1 MAQKRLT
8 RELVLSTALALV
20 DRGGLA
26 ALTMRGL
33 AAELDVEAMALYR
46 YAPGKDALL
55 DGLIEVLLG
64 EVEAAMAAG
73 PRPAG
78 WRQQLHDGAL
88 AVYRAAV
95 AHPQVVPLLATR
107 PLAVPLARRPAA
119 VLRLNERVLTLLG
132 RAGLDDR
139 AALALYRALLAWMLG
154 YLLVELR
161 AMVVDPDEEEPAVRL
176 GLHHLPT
183 REYPRLR
190 ALAPAMADHDA
201 EAEIAAG
208 LDALID
214 RLAPGR

>member
-8 RELVLSTALALV
+8 RELVLVTALALV
-20 DRGGLA
+20 DRNGLG

-33 AAELDVEAMALYR
+33 AAELGVEPMAVYR

-64 EVEAAMAAG
+64 EVEAALAAG
-73 PRPAG
+73 PRHGG
-78 WRQQLHDGAL
+78 WRQQLHEGAR
-88 AVYRAAV
+88 AVYRAAL

-107 PLAVPLARRPAA
+107 PLAVPLARRSAA
-119 VLRLNERVLTLLG
+119 VLRLNERILTLLG

-139 AALALYRALLAWMLG
+139 TTLALYRAMLAWLLG

-161 AMVVDPDEEEPAVRL
+161 AMVVDPDEEEPAIRL
-176 GLHHLPT
+176 GLHHLPS

-214 RLAPGR
+214 RHAGG

>member
-8 RELVLSTALALV
+8 RELVLATALALV
-20 DRGGLA
+20 DRDGLG
-26 ALTMRGL
+26 ALTMRSL
-33 AAELDVEAMALYR
+33 AAELGVEPMAVYR

-64 EVEAAMAAG
+64 EVEAALAAG
-73 PRPAG
+73 PRHGG
-78 WRQQLHDGAL
+78 WRQQLHEGAR
-88 AVYRAAV
+88 AVYHAAL

-107 PLAVPLARRPAA
+107 PLAVPLARRSAA

-139 AALALYRALLAWMLG
+139 TTLALYRAMLAWLLG

-161 AMVVDPDEEEPAVRL
+161 AMVVDPDEEEPAIRL
-176 GLHHLPT
+176 GLHHLPS

-214 RLAPGR
+214 RCTG